1 MTYFDTYRSVFSVC
15 ACWSVFIYLFIFYF
29 LISVHVGIVGVF
41 LLYIT
46 YMYIHVSWYI
56 FLRLVPRTF
65 FIVSICN

>member
-15 ACWSVFIYLFIFYF
+15 ACWSVFFFLFFFYF